1 MSLNC
6 GPRRLAH
13 IFESLDYFLVAP
25 LLFLCRMT
33 DRVRREMY
41 GLAQSTEWPHVRQVV
56 TLCSNVKIL

>member
-1 MSLNC
+1 L
-6 GPRRLAH
+6 
-13 IFESLDYFLVAP
+13 FVDYFLVAP